1 MRCTLCVAQVYSSV
15 FESLIANFKT
25 YGPLL
30 AEIKEAYDQMVSW
43 YRIPYQRTNRYRCH
57 FATRRD
63 QAAKPWAPMES

>member
-1 MRCTLCVAQVYSSV
+1 MLHAVRCTLCVAQVYSSV

-43 YRIPYQRTNRYRCH
+43 YRIP
-57 FATRRD
+57 
-63 QAAKPWAPMES
+63 